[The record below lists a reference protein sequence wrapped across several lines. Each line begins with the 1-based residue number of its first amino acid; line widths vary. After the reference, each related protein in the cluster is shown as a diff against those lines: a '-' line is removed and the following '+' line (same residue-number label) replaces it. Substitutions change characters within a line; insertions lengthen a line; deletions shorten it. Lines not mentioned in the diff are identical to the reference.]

1 MAAFRLCRLRLC
13 RSLPTQLI
21 FTHSVTVHKI
31 NPITDA
37 RWNEFVVRHP
47 AASVFHTS
55 EWMQTLQRTY
65 GFEPFVL
72 TTTPSGLPLTNGIP
86 FCQVSNWRG
95 RRRLVSLPFSDHC
108 APLVGD
114 PDETS
119 DLLNYLQQNCERK
132 QWKNIE
138 LRSGGAV
145 IPDRLS
151 FEQGSTFWWHKLDLR
166 PELDQIFDSLHKD
179 CIQRKIRRAEREQ
192 LVEEVGRSEEL
203 LRKFYRL
210 LLKTR
215 RRHGLAPQPFAWF
228 RNLIACLGEMAQI
241 RIASKAGRPVAGIL
255 TLLHKHAQVY
265 KYGCSDAKFNN
276 LGGMQMLLWSAIQ
289 DAKKEQCVELD
300 LGRSD
305 LDQQGLITF
314 KDRWGASRT
323 KLAYQVYP
331 RKSLEAARSTS
342 HPLFSKLLFTWMP
355 DTLLAAS
362 GRALYKYMG

>member
-1 MAAFRLCRLRLC
+1 M
-13 RSLPTQLI
+13 
-21 FTHSVTVHKI
+21 TVHQI

-37 RWNEFVVRHP
+37 RWSEFVERHP

-55 EWMQTLQRTY
+55 EWLQTLRQTY

-72 TTTPSGLPLTNGIP
+72 TTTPPGLPLTNGIP

-108 APLVGD
+108 SPLV
-114 PDETS
+114 DEADQMS
-119 DLLNYLQQNCERK
+119 DLLAHLKENCERE

-138 LRSGGAV
+138 LRSGDAV

-151 FEQGSTFWWHKLDLR
+151 FEQGSTFWWHKIDLR
-166 PELDQIFDSLHKD
+166 PELDNIFDNLHKD
-179 CIQRKIRRAEREQ
+179 CIQRKIQRSEREQ
-192 LVEEVGRSEEL
+192 LVEEAGRSEEL
-203 LRKFYRL
+203 LNKFYRL

-215 RRHGLAPQPFAWF
+215 RRHGLAPQPFTWF
-228 RNLIACLGEMAQI
+228 RNLVACLGEKAQI
-241 RIASKAGRPVAGIL
+241 HIVSKADRPVAGIL
-255 TLLHKHAQVY
+255 TLRHRHSLVY
-265 KYGCSDAKFNN
+265 KYGCSDAKFNY

-289 DAKKEQCVELD
+289 DAKRERCLELD

-305 LDQQGLITF
+305 LDQHGLITF

-331 RKSLEAARSTS
+331 RRNSEAARSTS
-342 HPLFSKLLFTWMP
+342 HTVFSKLLFAWMP
-355 DTLLAAS
+355 DSLLAAS